1 LADEDDPQMTTPAT
15 IAEADLQLLRITN
28 KTVWAF
34 LRLETKD
41 GRVGWGEATIANG
54 EEVLREVAGR
64 WLPGLRGAPVD
75 LGLVEK
81 LRRAEPTLAEAAFA
95 SSLDMALL
103 DLQGQALGKPIHAL
117 LGGAVRQD
125 IPLYA
130 NINRRTAPR
139 TPEGFAA
146 SAGVA
151 IAAGYTIFKLAP
163 FDEVSVERCAGG
175 DIASLMA
182 PGLARIRATREA
194 IGPKAKLRVDCHWR
208 FDHAAAEAMIDA
220 CRELALDWIE
230 CPVPEVADAAPAIA
244 ALRRRAARQGCRLAG
259 LEMGTS
265 PAAFEPFLR
274 AGSYDVIMPDVKYLG
289 GLARFQELAASAARH
304 GAIVSPH
311 NPTGPV
317 CHAASLHVAAVL
329 PELDS
334 LEVQFDETPLFDEL
348 VGGGVSPVVAGAAA
362 LPAGSGLGVAI
373 DPVVAARLR
382 LGEAAS

>member
-1 LADEDDPQMTTPAT
+1 MTIPAT
-15 IAEADLQLLRITN
+15 IADADFQLLRITG
-28 KTVWAF
+28 KTVWTF
-34 LRLETKD
+34 LRLETQD

-54 EEVLREVAGR
+54 DDVLREVAGR
-64 WLPGLRGAPVD
+64 VLPALRGEPVD

-81 LRRAEPTLAEAAFA
+81 LRPAEPSLAEAAFV

-103 DLQGQALGKPIHAL
+103 DLQGQAAGRPVHAL
-117 LGGAVRQD
+117 LGDLVRRD

-175 DIASLMA
+175 DIPSLIE

-194 IGPKAKLRVDCHWR
+194 IGPQATLRVDCHWR
-208 FDHAAAEAMIDA
+208 FDQAAAIRMIDA
-220 CRELALDWIE
+220 CREFALDWIE
-230 CPVPEVADAAPAIA
+230 CPVPEVPEAAPAIA
-244 ALRRRAARQGCRLAG
+244 DLRRQAAGHGCRLAG

-289 GLARFQELAASAARH
+289 GLGRFKELAKSAARH

-317 CHAASLHVAAVL
+317 CHAASLHVGAVL

-362 LPAGSGLGVAI
+362 LPPGAGLGVAI
-373 DPVVAARLR
+373 DPAVAARLR
-382 LGEAAS
+382 LDGGAS